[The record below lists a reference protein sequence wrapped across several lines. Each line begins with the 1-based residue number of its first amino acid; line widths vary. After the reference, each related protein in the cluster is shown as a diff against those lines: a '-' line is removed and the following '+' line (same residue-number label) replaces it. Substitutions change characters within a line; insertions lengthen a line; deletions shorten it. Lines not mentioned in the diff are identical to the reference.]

1 MPSPEILD
9 FATLLEPIAG
19 ENPAGESLRYDG
31 VYDSIQEARRA
42 EEDLPMG
49 EWQRDVK
56 AADWRAAINL
66 STEVTANKTKDLQ
79 IGVWFVEALVK
90 RHGFA
95 GLRDG
100 LRLLRELQDKFWDG
114 LYPEI
119 EDGDLEFRAGPLNW
133 LNEKLPPSI
142 RQIPVTESD
151 ALYGWHH
158 WDESRMVDNLGRQNP
173 DAMQAA
179 IAEGKITGEQFDKAV
194 GDTPR
199 AFYETLFEDI
209 SQSKDQLS
217 QLEKMTDEKF
227 GPSAPSLIKVRS
239 AIDECHQLI
248 GSIVKKKREQD
259 PNYRGELDRDVD
271 SRASSTEAS
280 DIGRSGIGLTMT
292 AWSSEPRNRE
302 EAFQRL
308 VVLAAYLK
316 RTEPQHPVSYLLERA
331 VRWTKMP
338 LEDWL
343 GEVIQNPEVL
353 NHLNDTLGIKGRES
367 T

>member
-1 MPSPEILD
+1 MASPEILD
-9 FATLLEPIAG
+9 FGSLLAPIGG
-19 ENPAGESLRYDG
+19 ENPAGVSVRYDG
-31 VYDSIQEARRA
+31 VYDAIQEARRS
-42 EEDLPMG
+42 EDDLPMG
-49 EWQRDVK
+49 EWEREVK
-56 AADWRAAINL
+56 AADWRSAINL
-66 STEVTANKTKDLQ
+66 STEVTANKSKDLQ
-79 IGVWFVEALVK
+79 IGAWFLEALVR

-100 LRLLRELQDKFWDG
+100 LRLLRELQEKFWDG

-142 RQIPVTESD
+142 RAIALTEGD
-151 ALYGWHH
+151 PIYGWHH
-158 WDESRMVDNLGRQNP
+158 WDESRTVDNLGRQNP

-179 IAEGKITGEQFDKAV
+179 IAEGKITSEQFDKAV
-194 GDTPR
+194 AETQR
-199 AFYETLFEDI
+199 AFYENLFEDVN
-209 SQSKDQLS
+209 QSKDQLS
-217 QLEKMTDEKF
+217 QLEKITDEKF
-227 GPSAPSLIKVRS
+227 GPSAPSLMKIRG

-259 PNYRGELDRDVD
+259 PNYRAESEGDAD
-271 SRASSTEAS
+271 STDGALGAS
-280 DIGRSGIGLTMT
+280 DMGRSGVGS
-292 AWSSEPRNRE
+292 WSGEPRNRE

-316 RTEPQHPVSYLLERA
+316 RVEPQHPVSYLLERA

-338 LEDWL
+338 LEEWL

-353 NHLNDTLGIKGRES
+353 NHLNDTLGIKGREGA
-367 T
+367 